1 MTKYGENVTTLNNIK
16 KLVKTL
22 LVLADGE
29 MPNTSVSNHG
39 LEVIFDEDNDEVFV
53 SGGKLQVKVWLKWV
67 KANQLQ
73 ISGKVPQKPNNNLK
87 EKGVKKSDLLTL
99 LECSGENLELP
110 PPKTKEEK
118 TPEQDR
124 KNQAIQGVLE
134 CLKDLK
140 ILEDKSPNKNQGY
153 WIVVLTLDHQ
163 TKKIAD
169 NLKYIEA
176 KFTDKFPSVNIK
188 PVQTITK
195 PDSDREKPDDIAKIL
210 QGQQQII
217 DLIKSQTSEPP
228 DLKLYKALLKLDY
241 IKQQSLF
248 DEFVK
253 KHQIGACLI
262 HGSAE
267 CCPQWLMTRL
277 IDQVPNGGPNNWE
290 KQISFSQKTQRF
302 SIDSIAREISKAIGI
317 SSRAIPDIAQ
327 KICELWRSQTVI
339 LIFNDTHSLE
349 ETYLEEFLKKIWQP
363 IADLAYKKGTTCD
376 NYGLLLFLLD
386 FDGCTNDWEIPCT
399 QEITPEWHPRTLI
412 KFKKIEPI
420 TRRELSCWLEQV
432 LCDENLPAQPTV
444 VEEILAGSEGKH
456 RKIMKKICKNYK
468 IELEEQESKWLKY

>member
-1 MTKYGENVTTLNNIK
+1 MSRKYGNHEITKGNVLKFVEAILALAYGEISIAEDKLENTFKIEWV
-16 KLVKTL
+16 
-22 LVLADGE
+22 
-29 MPNTSVSNHG
+29 
-39 LEVIFDEDNDEVFV
+39 
-53 SGGKLQVKVWLKWV
+53 GKD
-67 KANQLQ
+67 ANQLS
-73 ISGKVPQKPNNNLK
+73 ISGETWVVTSKRTGRK
-87 EKGVKKSDLLTL
+87 EKRELGTTKKDLWILMKAYWQDEKAL
-99 LECSGENLELP
+99 RLP
-110 PPKTKEEK
+110 
-118 TPEQDR
+118 
-124 KNQAIQGVLE
+124 KNQDETPVNYQKWDKNKHAQAFQDIFS
-134 CLKDLK
+134 CLTDLGIFTDKRKPKDIEGRTGYWRFSIKLK
-140 ILEDKSPNKNQGY
+140 YNQEAANKNQQLAVIKDLVDKEFG
-153 WIVVLTLDHQ
+153 L
-163 TKKIAD
+163 
-169 NLKYIEA
+169 IEESPPLPDE
-176 KFTDKFPSVNIK
+176 KNK
-188 PVQTITK
+188 P
-195 PDSDREKPDDIAKIL
+195 EN
-210 QGQQQII
+210 
-217 DLIKSQTSEPP
+217 TSEPP

-444 VEEILAGSEGKH
+444 VEKILAGSEGKH
-456 RKIMKKICKNYK
+456 REIMKKICKNYK
-468 IELEEQESKWLKY
+468 IELEEQELKWLKY